1 MQEITLHAMRF
12 HALVG
17 VVAHER
23 TVPQPIEIDLRV
35 RVAPQNE
42 SDSVIDYRELYAL
55 VADTFAHGPIDY
67 LEQIGATV
75 ARRALAL
82 DARIRH
88 VHVAVRKPH
97 VALAGPLAYAQ
108 VVTERSADD

>member
-23 TVPQPIEIDLRV
+23 TVRQTIEVDLCI
-35 RVAPQNE
+35 RVAPA
-42 SDSVIDYRELYAL
+42 DAGTSVIDYRDLYDI
-55 VADTFAHGPIDY
+55 VARTFDDGPIDY
-67 LEQIGATV
+67 LEQIGDSV
-75 ARRALAL
+75 ARRALAH
-82 DARIRH
+82 DTRIRH

>member
-17 VVAHER
+17 IVPHER
-23 TVPQPIEIDLRV
+23 TVPQPIEVDLSV
-35 RVAPQNE
+35 RLL
-42 SDSVIDYRELYAL
+42 DHGTVIDYRELYQI
-55 VADTFAHGPIDY
+55 VSHTFDDGPIDY
-67 LEQIGATV
+67 LEEIGNRIV
-75 ARRALAL
+75 RRALAH
-82 DARIRH
+82 DARIRF
-88 VHVAVRKPH
+88 VRVTVRKPH